1 MVWALGYDDMES
13 EESLTGAINTYWLNL
28 EEGDKTI
35 LPDQVGLESYPNP
48 FNPQTQIK
56 FYLPGPG
63 QINLSLFDI
72 NGRSIQTLAEG
83 HFVQGAHSFEWNPAQ
98 NQHISSG
105 VYLVMLQTG
114 NSILSKKILYLK

>member
-13 EESLTGAINTYWLNL
+13 EESLTGAINTHWLNI

-35 LPDQVGLESYPNP
+35 LPDQVELENYPNP

-56 FYLPGPG
+56 FYLPKAG
-63 QINLSLFDI
+63 QTSLSLFDI
-72 NGRSIQTLAEG
+72 NGRSIRTLAEG
-83 HFVQGAHSFEWNPAQ
+83 YFVPGTHLFQWYPEQS
-98 NQHISSG
+98 QHISSG

-114 NSILSKKILYLK
+114 NSILSRKILYLK